1 MVSSTSPTTHVT
13 GLLTRVLPFQT
24 LGYQRTLQATDLWKM
39 DYTRES
45 GNLGAQLDEAWAR
58 RVQAAKEW
66 NVRLENGEIRPGIF
80 KRAKWSIQAL
90 RGKGNYGDRRAALEV
105 HWRQVDGRR
114 EASLAWSLND
124 VFGREFWSGGAFKV
138 IGDTSQLMGPLLVKA
153 IINFGKEHAAATA
166 EGRTPPSIGRGVGMA
181 IGLFCTTVTTSVC
194 QHQFFWRSMTT
205 GLLARAALTSSIYKR
220 GVSLTGKARTTLP
233 NATLVTHISTDVSLT
248 LENLLLK
255 CKLRLVSQPNVKMC
269 RSAGWMHARSGL

>member
-1 MVSSTSPTTHVT
+1 
-13 GLLTRVLPFQT
+13 
-24 LGYQRTLQATDLWKM
+24 M
-39 DYTRES
+39 DYSRES

-90 RGKGNYGDRRAALEV
+90 RGKGSYGDRRAALEE
-105 HWRQVDGRR
+105 HWRQIDGRR

-166 EGRTPPSIGRGVGMA
+166 EGRTPPSIGRGAGMA

-233 NATLVTHISTDVSLT
+233 NATLVTHISTDVSLS

-255 CKLRLVSQPNVKMC
+255 CNLCLVSQPNVKMLQVSRVDAC
-269 RSAGWMHARSGL
+269 AQWFVSVVLFLL